1 MKIPKVSK
9 KLNLVELLCFLVIFV
24 IVISFLYWFFTSK
37 INPLM
42 YEKVSNLNDNFQEY
56 TSQNKY
62 ADVKFKANN
71 NVMYVTI
78 KYKNLDGVSAIHIHA
93 NDNGS
98 PGPILGWMGTTQQ
111 WQDGVK
117 QNTAGTNAPC
127 CTKNNPKCTLAAPMG
142 TPFLSVEMEKME
154 KTFTFYKKCGT
165 QKCKS
170 DCMWIKNG
178 SFLVVHGFNFQQV
191 VDGILTNGEPGI
203 DVIEHTPFTQK

>member
-1 MKIPKVSK
+1 MKHSKISK
-9 KLNLVELLCFLVIFV
+9 KLCLVKTISYIVFLALGVFIIYWIITRKIFPV
-24 IVISFLYWFFTSK
+24 K
-37 INPLM
+37 IEGYNNSN
-42 YEKVSNLNDNFQEY
+42 EKLQIY

-62 ADVKFKANN
+62 ADVTFKANN

-78 KYKNLDGVSAIHIHA
+78 KYKDLAGVSAIHIHA
-93 NDNGS
+93 NENGS
-98 PGPILGWMGTTQQ
+98 PGPILGWLGTTQQ

-117 QNTAGTNAPC
+117 QNTPGTNSPC
-127 CTKNNPKCTLAAPMG
+127 CTKNNPKCILTAPNG

-170 DCMWIKNG
+170 ECMWIKNG

-191 VDGILTNGEPGI
+191 VDGNLTNGKPGLDI
-203 DVIEHTPFTQK
+203 IEHTPFTQK